1 MYRCLD
7 RLDMINKALA
17 RYDIMQKK
25 IGVSQIY

>member
-7 RLDMINKALA
+7 RLDMTGKALA
-17 RYDIMQKK
+17 RHDIILKK